1 MLVEDFCSGYTEAV
15 QKVVLSPLPEVCS
28 TMRLGWLSDLHLNF
42 LQEDRLQSFI
52 QDLSSTHVDA
62 WLISGDLAEAPTIV
76 QYLQLLHENLEPP
89 IYFVLGNHDFY
100 RGSFARVHEEVDAF
114 TKEHSNLDWLTASPP
129 ASLSLGLTL
138 IGDDAWGDAR
148 LGDPEGSQVV
158 LNDFNLIQE
167 LTSLSRMK
175 RIAAC
180 RNLGDR
186 AADRLRPKLD
196 QATASARR
204 VVIVTHVPPFQG
216 AAWHEG
222 RISDDVWLPW
232 FSCKAMGEVI
242 LGCTQRHPDCEFTVL
257 CGHTHGGGLYQAA
270 SNVMVHTAEAEYG
283 VPRVQRL
290 MEFV

>member
-1 MLVEDFCSGYTEAV
+1 
-15 QKVVLSPLPEVCS
+15 
-28 TMRLGWLSDLHLNF
+28 MRLGWLSDLHLNF
-42 LQEDRLQSFI
+42 LQEDQLQSFI

-76 QYLQLLHENLEPP
+76 QYLQLLQENLGPP

-114 TKEHSNLDWLTASPP
+114 TKGHTNLHWLTTSQP
-129 ASLSLGLTL
+129 ASLSSGLTL

-158 LNDFNLIQE
+158 LNDFHLIQE
-167 LTSLSRMK
+167 LTSLSKRE

-186 AADRLRPKLD
+186 AADRIRHKLD
-196 QATASARR
+196 QAAASALR
-204 VVIVTHVPPFQG
+204 VVIVTHVPPFSG

-222 RISDDVWLPW
+222 KICEDDWLPW
-232 FSCKAMGEVI
+232 FSCSAMGEVI
-242 LGCTQRHPDCEFTVL
+242 LECAHAHPGCKFTVL
-257 CGHTHGGGLYQAA
+257 CGHTHGGGHYQAA
-270 SNVMVHTAEAEYG
+270 PNVGIHTAEAEYG
-283 VPRVQRL
+283 VQRIQEIF
-290 MEFV
+290 EFE